1 MLLVERQQA
10 PEGVITMSKSIA
22 RGLFYGVATILILW
36 TGSLTYAFVATAL
49 PQAHWLVPLFALVVF
64 DVGMLAWLKVFLDY
78 AEGSGQRA
86 VALMMCV
93 FDFLGVG
100 LMVLAEIL
108 LGGQDLVS
116 APPSL
121 GEYAIWGIAIW
132 TVVNVGA
139 VIAFH
144 LLDPDARRK
153 MALRTEMD
161 MVFDEALQK
170 LSTKRVNV
178 SGQLSDQMSDRM
190 LAQLMAELAT
200 DPKHPAMSKA
210 LQPNQSA
217 AAAAGN
223 HQGRED
229 FLG

>member
-1 MLLVERQQA
+1 
-10 PEGVITMSKSIA
+10 MSKSIA
-22 RGLFYGVATILILW
+22 KGLFYGVATILILW

-49 PQAHWLVPLFALVVF
+49 PQVHWLVPLFALVVF

-86 VALMMCV
+86 VALMMCI

-100 LMVLAEIL
+100 FMVLAEIL

-116 APPSL
+116 APPAL

-153 MALRTEMD
+153 MALRAEMD
-161 MVFDEALQK
+161 MVFDEALKK
-170 LSTKRVNV
+170 LSTKRANV
-178 SGQLSDQMSDRM
+178 SGQLSDQLSDGM
-190 LAQLMAELAT
+190 LGQLVAELAA
-200 DPKHPAMSKA
+200 DPQQPGTATLQTSRPAAETS
-210 LQPNQSA
+210 
-217 AAAAGN
+217 GN
-223 HQGRED
+223 HQARED
-229 FLG
+229 FLD

>member
-1 MLLVERQQA
+1 
-10 PEGVITMSKSIA
+10 MSRTIA
-22 RGLFYGVATILILW
+22 KGLFYGLVAVLFLW
-36 TGSLTYAFVATAL
+36 TASLTYTFVSAAL
-49 PQAHWLVPLFALVVF
+49 PQTHWLVPFFALVVF

-86 VALMMCV
+86 IALLVCL

-108 LGGQDLVS
+108 LGGQTLVT
-116 APPSL
+116 APENL

-144 LLDPDARRK
+144 LLHPDARRK

-161 MVFDEALQK
+161 LVFDEALKK
-170 LSTKRVNV
+170 LSAKRAAI
-178 SGQLSDQMSDRM
+178 SGQLSDQISEGM
-190 LAQLMAELAT
+190 LLQLRAELAAEQ
-200 DPKHPAMSKA
+200 PAI
-210 LQPNQSA
+210 A
-217 AAAAGN
+217 AVTSPPVTPVAEN
-223 HQGRED
+223 HRGGTD
-229 FLG
+229 FLAGKG

>member
-1 MLLVERQQA
+1 
-10 PEGVITMSKSIA
+10 MSKSIA

-86 VALMMCV
+86 V
-93 FDFLGVG
+93 
-100 LMVLAEIL
+100 MVLAEIL

-200 DPKHPAMSKA
+200 DPKHPVMSKA

-229 FLG
+229 FLD